1 VVPAVRTS
9 QDPGSLIG
17 PIVILVGAWA
27 LVVVIVNPL
36 GEFMVNDDWSY
47 VRALELLRSGS
58 LGPTGW
64 GPAWARGG
72 PALLTH
78 LLWGWLFTAFAG
90 FTLTTLR
97 LAVVA
102 AGFLGS
108 VAMLSLL
115 RAAKA
120 PPWMA
125 VLGTLSLVLNPLFL
139 SQTFTFMTDVTFTSL
154 VAFSL
159 WFLYAG
165 VESGKKS
172 VIALGLFFALGSIL
186 TRQIGLVIP
195 AAFLLACWLHPRG
208 KVLRRTHMAVLV
220 AAVTL
225 VPWMAYEYL
234 LFRIGSTPLTEHQV
248 IVGAWQTLVHRG
260 VPEYLGLVYG
270 RIVHAAL
277 VYVCVLISPV
287 LAFSSAEIAA
297 NRAFRYIFAILTLA
311 FLVLEGLLIGGAVD
325 LEVVFLPNVLTDSG
339 IGPLLLKDTYILGI
353 KRLSVIPKPLYCALV
368 YWALVSVAAWAVLLA
383 GSVTR
388 MLGRAGQPE
397 ETAAD
402 FLAVLSLLSGLLY
415 LFIIGL
421 TGFHDRYLIPVCM
434 MFIIWSIA
442 EKSRARGTSPTVP
455 AVMAVIV
462 PLILMGCFAVSAE
475 HDFME
480 MKRAQ
485 KQAHDYLI
493 HDLRADPCRCD
504 GGMEFNG
511 YHCYKPDF
519 SPVAGL
525 SWWWVSQEDYVVTL
539 GPLEGYEVVRTFPFH
554 RYLGSDSAV
563 YLLKPSV
570 TGPPA
575 SPFSGKAPLGGVQ
588 WSEAWTRPGLER

>member
-1 VVPAVRTS
+1 MASPVCPS
-9 QDPGSLIG
+9 QGDGSLLV
-17 PIVILVGAWA
+17 PMVILVGIWA

-47 VRALELLRSGS
+47 VKALERLRSEGS

-90 FTLTTLR
+90 FSLTTLR

-108 VAMLSLL
+108 VAMLGTL
-115 RAAKA
+115 RAANA
-120 PPWMA
+120 PPWA
-125 VLGTLSLVLNPLFL
+125 ALFGTLTLVLNPLFF

-154 VAFSL
+154 AAFSL

-165 VESGKKS
+165 VRSGKKT
-172 VIALGLFFALGSIL
+172 VIALGLLFALGSIL

-195 AAFLLACWLHPRG
+195 AAFILACWLHPRG
-208 KVLRRTHMAVLV
+208 KALGRKHMVGLV
-220 AAVTL
+220 AVVTL
-225 VPWMAYEYL
+225 IPWLAFEYL
-234 LFRIGSTPLTEHQV
+234 LFRVGSTPLTEHQA
-248 IVGAWQTLVHRG
+248 IVGVWQTLVHRG
-260 VPEYLGLVYG
+260 LPEYLNLVYG

-277 VYVCVLISPV
+277 IYVCALISPV
-287 LAFSSAEIAA
+287 LILSYAEIAA
-297 NRAFRYIFAILTLA
+297 NRAFRYIFTILTLG
-311 FLVLEGLLIGGAVD
+311 FLIIEGLLIGGAVD
-325 LEVVFLPNVLTDSG
+325 LQVAFLPNVITDFG

-353 KRLSVIPKPLYCALV
+353 KRLSGIPTPLYCALV
-368 YWALVSVAAWAVLLA
+368 YWALVSVVAWAVLVA

-388 MLGRAGQPE
+388 LVRVRGKLEDSAAG
-397 ETAAD
+397 
-402 FLAVLSLLSGLLY
+402 FLALLSLLSGLLY

-442 EKSRARGTSPTVP
+442 EKVREPDTYPTLP
-455 AVMAVIV
+455 ALIAGFV
-462 PLILMGCFAVSAE
+462 PLLLMGCFAVSAE

-493 HDLRADPCRCD
+493 HDLRADPCLCD

-519 SPVAGL
+519 APVAGL
-525 SWWWVSQEDYVVTL
+525 SWWWVSQENYVVTL
-539 GPLEGYEVVRTFPFH
+539 GPLRGYEVVRTYPFH
-554 RYLGSDSAV
+554 RYLGSDGAV
-563 YLLKPSV
+563 HLLMPSRNPKSNSGRNV
-570 TGPPA
+570 FVQRS
-575 SPFSGKAPLGGVQ
+575 SPQIMSL
-588 WSEAWTRPGLER
+588 EATR